1 MTRRPAH
8 LLPRTAADRPG
19 HPRLGPAVAERLR
32 RVGTRRMDHLRLL
45 FGTLCPGEDEDED
58 EDEVEARSMLA
69 SHS

>member
-1 MTRRPAH
+1 
-8 LLPRTAADRPG
+8 
-19 HPRLGPAVAERLR
+19 
-32 RVGTRRMDHLRLL
+32 MDHLRLL